1 MNNCLFIYD
10 ENLNIVAFQTF
21 PETTE
26 KSHIKVKDSQIMMK
40 LMEVVGHVKLNQDL
54 TLSDDFYEV
63 GLINKNQS
71 ELEEILWIKTK
82 ELHANADKAGEAY
95 LKRYSDIERETFGI
109 QKDEAKAWQE
119 DNAAATPFIDSLAQ
133 KRGIDRITM
142 IQKVIDAMQ
151 ALQDMSMAI
160 VSEQQSKEDQIKA
173 AYNLKDNYTDPSNQL
188 AEIQHAIETLEALD
202 VSITPVA

>member
-1 MNNCLFIYD
+1 MEFYINDNNVVSGYSNDGYKLDKSGITINDLEVANKLKEVIGFAR
-10 ENLNIVAFQTF
+10 LNNDL
-21 PETTE
+21 
-26 KSHIKVKDSQIMMK
+26 SLDS
-40 LMEVVGHVKLNQDL
+40 
-54 TLSDDFYEV
+54 DFYEKA
-63 GLINKNQS
+63 LINKHISQLD
-71 ELEEILWIKTK
+71 ETLWIKTK

-95 LKRYSDIERETFGI
+95 LNRYSEIEKETFGI
-109 QKDEAKAWQE
+109 QKDEAKEWQK
-119 DNAAATPFIDSLAQ
+119 DNTAATPFIDSLAQ
-133 KRGIDRITM
+133 KRGIDRVLM

-160 VSEQQSKEDQIKA
+160 VSEQKAKEDQIKA